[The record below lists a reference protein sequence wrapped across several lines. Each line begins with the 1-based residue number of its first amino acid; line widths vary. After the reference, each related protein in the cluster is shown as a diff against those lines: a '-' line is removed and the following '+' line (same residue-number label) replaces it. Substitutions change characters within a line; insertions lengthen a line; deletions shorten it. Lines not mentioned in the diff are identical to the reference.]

1 MGARDGFA
9 EGHRVSRV
17 LAIGVPLAIFLV
29 WWGWNGG
36 ARKLK
41 VATEVSGTVIRDD
54 GKTGL
59 VRAQSGEE
67 ARVVMP
73 GKLESG
79 AVVRLRRNEFD
90 NGDLRFDLLASTP
103 VSQ

>member
-1 MGARDGFA
+1 MSARDSFA

-41 VATEVSGTVIRDD
+41 SETEVSGTVIRDD

-73 GKLESG
+73 GKAEPG
-79 AVVRLRRNEFD
+79 TVVRLRRNEYD
-90 NGDLRFDLLASTP
+90 NGDLRFDLLTSTP
-103 VSQ
+103 VDQ